1 MKVAIIG
8 SGPAGIT
15 CANNLINATKKIE
28 VTIYDELSEFGGMIA
43 YGIPEFRVPLNN
55 IKEQIEFAKT
65 KGIKFVQKKVE
76 SVVELLGEFDKVV
89 IAIGAGK
96 GKKVG
101 IPGEDNPKIIDGLE
115 FLHDTKLLNK
125 KFFEKGNIVGI
136 VGGGNAS
143 IDAAIV
149 AAMQGAKVTLI
160 YRRTE
165 KEMPVFA
172 NALGEAKKVGINFE
186 FLVNPIEYYERD
198 EKIIANCAIMKL
210 GENDESGRAKPIDT
224 GERKEIIF
232 DKIVLAFGQQHNL
245 TWLAKEGIATEWN
258 NIKVDNYKTSKENV
272 FACGDAI
279 YGAKN
284 IGEATLSGISCAK
297 AILFEQYKK

>member
-1 MKVAIIG
+1 MKIAIIG

-15 CANNLINATKKIE
+15 CANNLVNANKDIE

-43 YGIPEFRVPLNN
+43 YGIPEFRVPLSN
-55 IKEQIEFAKT
+55 IKEQVEFAKK

-89 IAIGAGK
+89 IAIGAGV

-101 IPGEDNPKIIDGLE
+101 LPGEDNPKIIDGLE
-115 FLHDTKLLNK
+115 FLHDTKLLKK
-125 KFFEKGNIVGI
+125 KFFKKGNIIGI

-149 AAMQGAKVTLI
+149 AANQGAEVTLL

-172 NALGEAKKVGINFE
+172 NALSEAKNAGIKFE
-186 FLVNPIEYYERD
+186 FLVNPVEYYEKNG
-198 EKIIANCAIMKL
+198 KIIANCAIIKL
-210 GENDESGRAKPIDT
+210 GEKDESGRPRPIITDK
-224 GERKEIIF
+224 RKEIIF
-232 DKIVLAFGQQHNL
+232 DKIVLAFGQQHDL
-245 TWLAKEGIATEWN
+245 AWLKKEGIETEWN
-258 NIKVDNYKTSKENV
+258 NVKVYNYKTTLANV
-272 FACGDAI
+272 FACGDCI

-284 IGEATLSGISCAK
+284 IGAATKSGIECAK
-297 AILFEQYKK
+297 AILENIN

>member
-8 SGPAGIT
+8 SGPAGLT
-15 CANNLINATKKIE
+15 CANNLVNANKGIE
-28 VTIYDELSEFGGMIA
+28 VTIFDELSEFGGMIA
-43 YGIPEFRVPLNN
+43 YGIPEFRVPLSN
-55 IKEQIEFAKT
+55 IKEQIEFAKK

-76 SVVELLGEFDKVV
+76 SIVELLGEFDKVV

-101 IPGEDNPKIIDGLE
+101 IPGENNPQIIDSLE
-115 FLHDTKLLNK
+115 FLHDTKILNK
-125 KFFEKGNIVGI
+125 KFFKKGECVGV

-149 AAMQGAKVTLI
+149 AQRLGAKVSLL

-165 KEMPVFA
+165 SEMPVFD
-172 NALGEAKKVGINFE
+172 NALEEAKKEGINFE
-186 FLVNPIEYYERD
+186 FLVNPVEYYMREG
-198 EKIIANCAIMKL
+198 KIVANCAIIKL
-210 GENDESGRAKPIDT
+210 GEKDDSGRPSPIITD
-224 GERKEIIF
+224 ERKEIEF
-232 DKIVLAFGQQHNL
+232 DKIILAFGQKHNL
-245 TWLAKEGIATEWN
+245 EWLEKDGIKTQWN
-258 NIKVDNYKTSKENV
+258 NILVDNYKTTLPNV

-284 IGEATLSGISCAK
+284 IGEATLSGINCAK
-297 AILFEQYKK
+297 VILCEIK